1 MKNNPISALLTIM
14 DPDFGLASRENI
26 DPVLTS
32 GSEILR
38 INASVPGTNHE
49 MDPDPDGK
57 MIRIRR
63 WL

>member
-1 MKNNPISALLTIM
+1 MKKNPILALLTIM

-26 DPVLTS
+26 DPVLS
-32 GSEILR
+32 SRSEILR
-38 INASVPGTNHE
+38 LNASDPGTNHE
-49 MDPDPDGK
+49 IDPDPDGK